1 MVKKT
6 HQSPSFATR
15 ARRREGRDARL
26 RAIWE
31 TRVTLLTTGAT
42 MNARRE
48 TSLVGLTR
56 MRNAEREDWERLLR
70 VVAGLHKY
78 RRSKRSFS
86 RLRYQA
92 ELGNES
98 ESRRSKR
105 SFTRLRYQAELGN
118 ESERVGMDYLGA
130 DLIASNVWTSASF
143 CAARV
148 AWPSELAAKSALKLL
163 GPDATTLSAGSPLPK
178 LNVAARHDR
187 IPP

>member
-98 ESRRSKR
+98 E
-105 SFTRLRYQAELGN
+105 
-118 ESERVGMDYLGA
+118 RVGMDYLGA